1 MCADAFSCHAR
12 PRAIASQWGEPPLFR
27 AMPALVP
34 LLRNGANRRLSVPCP
49 PSCHCSAMGRT
60 AVFFIR
66 PATSPMQKKS
76 VHKHTHFFDGDL
88 AGNRTR
94 DCAVRG
100 RRLNRLTTR
109 PYSIVG
115 GHLIEPSAPHKIALH
130 KIVLHDPRR
139 IKRTAKAAP
148 GSPIFRPS
156 RDYLVIIAYSLLT
169 CNRFCGQIGK
179 IFAKIKKTS
188 ACAAYR

>member
-1 MCADAFSCHAR
+1 
-12 PRAIASQWGEPPLFR
+12 
-27 AMPALVP
+27 MPAQFIVVTLP
-34 LLRNGANRRLSVPCP
+34 GILRANARYRLSVPCP

-115 GHLIEPSAPHKIALH
+115 GHLIEPSAPHKIVLH
-130 KIVLHDPRR
+130 KPYSRS
-139 IKRTAKAAP
+139 AP
-148 GSPIFRPS
+148 HKMHRKSRAGLPDIPSEIFRPS

-169 CNRFCGQIGK
+169 CNRFCGQICK